1 LKIEAVPETK
11 QLVVECLSSLSEGA
25 VTQDLRDIVLQAA
38 SEAWGNLAT
47 LRTSR
52 REHVPVRGAEAIL
65 V

>member
-47 LRTSR
+47 FA
-52 REHVPVRGAEAIL
+52 HVAA
-65 V
+65 